1 MSTPDPGGRAA
12 GGPRVA
18 CGARKFRQH
27 GRPAPLRDKGVRRIR
42 EGRGPRPA
50 PAVPAGPRHEAEE
63 GEAWRD
69 GHARQGRACRHP
81 QGPWDVDPRGTPR
94 HGAARRAVRRRRARV
109 RALRDHPSGPE
120 VRRPRRRGAAR
131 QGPQGRDRAADACD
145 CRLAKGIRIGGLS
158 RPRSQGPRQTA
169 LPEPK
174 RRPSGQGRC
183 RRHPSQ
189 ACGRGEEVR
198 CRHPRG
204 CVAPLVPASEGDR
217 PAGVGA
223 RASST

>member
-1 MSTPDPGGRAA
+1 MRQGEGKPDAMVTPGRDGPAAILRDPGTSTPGGR
-12 GGPRVA
+12 P
-18 CGARKFRQH
+18 
-27 GRPAPLRDKGVRRIR
+27 
-42 EGRGPRPA
+42 
-50 PAVPAGPRHEAEE
+50 
-63 GEAWRD
+63 
-69 GHARQGRACRHP
+69 
-81 QGPWDVDPRGTPR
+81 
-94 HGAARRAVRRRRARV
+94 GAARRAVRRRRARV
-109 RALRDHPSGPE
+109 RALRDHPSRPE

-174 RRPSGQGRC
+174 RRPSGQGRR
-183 RRHPSQ
+183 RRHPGQ

-204 CVAPLVPASEGDR
+204 RVAPLASKSGATGLPGSGASLVHIRDLLGHRSVTTTEIYATAGTARKRELLEKAIEDR
-217 PAGVGA
+217 KSVV
-223 RASST
+223 